1 MNATAIRGTMLGLG
15 LAGALCLV
23 SGKVAA
29 QDCDLATVAG
39 SYGMNFDGFLAE
51 ENPSGQT
58 KIFLN
63 KRERGVGRLDLYDD
77 GTLEVSIRG
86 FTAGLPANKVTGPFD
101 VTFEGTWSVEADC
114 TGDMDLAET
123 GGQVDWLFVAME
135 DAESLF
141 ILSGASMGQAE
152 ARRIASDDF

>member
-86 FTAGLPANKVTGPFD
+86 FTAGLIWGVMI
-101 VTFEGTWSVEADC
+101 GTYSSFGLAVPLLSYLKIRPGGEDDKEEAEE
-114 TGDMDLAET
+114 A
-123 GGQVDWLFVAME
+123 
-135 DAESLF
+135 
-141 ILSGASMGQAE
+141 GATAPSA
-152 ARRIASDDF
+152 